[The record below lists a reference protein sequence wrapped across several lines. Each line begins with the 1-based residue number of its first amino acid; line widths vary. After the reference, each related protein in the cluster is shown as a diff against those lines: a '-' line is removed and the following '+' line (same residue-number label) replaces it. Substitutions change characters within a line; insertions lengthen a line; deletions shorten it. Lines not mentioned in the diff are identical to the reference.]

1 MATRTVARHPRL
13 LIAPLWIGLL
23 IGCGSG
29 PDEFPS
35 SNWTGK
41 YATRIVQSSTDCV
54 DADGPPVM
62 TGFIMDVIQ
71 MTTNRTT
78 MKMNPIV
85 ELNGEFVGDHVEV
98 WMQVD
103 QPISLPDSIAARATP
118 ADSLDVIAYSL
129 TADFSRDGFEG
140 LYVVRSPDLRAL
152 INHSRGDRCD
162 FRYQLA
168 CTRFVAITRETEN

>member
-1 MATRTVARHPRL
+1 MNVRRLRL

-29 PDEFPS
+29 SEEFPS

-78 MKMNPIV
+78 VKMNPIV
-85 ELNGEFVGDHVEV
+85 ELEGEFVGDHVDV
-98 WMQVD
+98 TMRVD

-118 ADSLDVIAYSL
+118 ADSLDVITYSL
-129 TADFSRDGFEG
+129 TADFARDGFEG
-140 LYVVRSPDLRAL
+140 MYVVRSPDLRAL
-152 INHSRGDRCD
+152 INHNRGGRCN
-162 FRYQLA
+162 FRYKLA
-168 CTRFVAITRETEN
+168 GTRFVAITPEAAN

>member
-1 MATRTVARHPRL
+1 MNAKLRSITISAL
-13 LIAPLWIGLL
+13 CLAPLTA
-23 IGCGSG
+23 CGSG
-29 PDEFPS
+29 SEEFPS

-71 MTTNRTT
+71 LTTNKTT
-78 MKMNPIV
+78 IKMNPIV
-85 ELNGEFVGDHVEV
+85 ELEGEFVGDHVEV
-98 WMQVD
+98 SMRVD
-103 QPISLPDSIAARATP
+103 QPVSLPDSIAARATP
-118 ADSLDVIAYSL
+118 ADSLDIITYSL
-129 TADFSRDGFEG
+129 AADFDRDGFEG

-152 INHSRGDRCD
+152 INHNRGGRCD

-168 CTRFVAITRETEN
+168 GTRFVEIMPESND